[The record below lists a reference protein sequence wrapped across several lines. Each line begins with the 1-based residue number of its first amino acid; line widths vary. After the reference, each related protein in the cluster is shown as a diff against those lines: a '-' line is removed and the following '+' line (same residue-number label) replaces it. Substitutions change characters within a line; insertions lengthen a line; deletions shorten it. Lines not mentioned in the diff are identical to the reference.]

1 MSNRL
6 NTLPEVEA
14 ACWRELTAAPQQR
27 GHAWRL
33 MTVATLAHDEDGV
46 AWPDARTVVLREV
59 QAEQRQL
66 VFYTDARSA
75 KAAQLQQQ
83 PQATLLLWSRELGW
97 QLRLRVALALQSSGL
112 DVSSRW
118 AQVKLTPSA
127 MDYLAPWPPGA
138 LLQADGPEGAPPAP
152 SPAPPRDSR
161 GHFAV
166 VTAQVQAM
174 DWLELHAQGHRRAAF
189 DAQGARWLVP

>member
-1 MSNRL
+1 MSTRL

-14 ACWRELTAAPQQR
+14 ACWRALAAAPQQH

-33 MTVATLAHDEDGV
+33 MTLATVARAEDGE

-75 KAAQLQQQ
+75 KAGQLQQQ
-83 PQATLLLWSRELGW
+83 PQGVLVLWSRELGW
-97 QLRLRVALALQSSGL
+97 QLRLQVLLTLQTSGL
-112 DVSSRW
+112 AVSSRW

-138 LLQADGPEGAPPAP
+138 PLQADATEGAPPATH
-152 SPAPPRDSR
+152 PAPPRDSR
-161 GHFAV
+161 HHFAV

-174 DWLELHAQGHRRAAF
+174 DWLELHPEGHRRAAF
-189 DAQGARWLVP
+189 DAKGARWLAP